1 MQQTPNTNPQFQP
14 RQQRQQ
20 PPMPPQ
26 QPPYQQQQY
35 QQPPQYLPSMPPPK
49 KKSRTRLWLIL
60 VAVVLV
66 LAVII
71 GVASKGQS
79 QNPAPAA
86 QGTQPTLATKQP
98 TLQPTTAP
106 TTKPTPKPTVQSTQN
121 LAVTH
126 GTPHLGGP
134 ISDFIG
140 AYGQPNDHSNP
151 GGYASQYHFQRDT
164 NTTDVTDGLIV
175 STSADSKSAVDDIS
189 VAAVAQNATYN
200 DPQAGSS
207 FSPSDAK
214 ARCMT
219 FAPSDARFKQKFVY
233 ADNSGYDMV
242 YTSASLAQSF
252 QAADFT
258 DSQSNQVQTGMF
270 DVSYLYKSNGD
281 TQHIVSCEMII
292 GEQQT
297 TN

>member
-1 MQQTPNTNPQFQP
+1 M
-14 RQQRQQ
+14 
-20 PPMPPQ
+20 Q
-26 QPPYQQQQY
+26 QPPYPQKPPYQY
-35 QQPPQYLPSMPPPK
+35 PPQVPPPK
-49 KKSRTRLWLIL
+49 KRGIGNFFAIGCGSL
-60 VAVVLV
+60 V
-66 LAVII
+66 VII
-71 GVASKGQS
+71 ALAFVSCGQS
-79 QNPAPAA
+79 QDTQNAQQAA
-86 QGTQPTLATKQP
+86 TAIAHDEQQMAQNAHKIATAETQKAHIIATLTAIAVQPTKG
-98 TLQPTTAP
+98 
-106 TTKPTPKPTVQSTQN
+106 
-121 LAVTH
+121 LAVTR
-126 GTPHLGGP
+126 GTPRIGGP

-151 GGYASQYHFQRDT
+151 GVYASQYHFQRDT

-175 STSADSKSAVDDIS
+175 STSADSKSVIDDIT

-219 FAPSDARFKQKFVY
+219 FAPSDAHFVKEFVY
-233 ADNSGYDMV
+233 ADNTGFDMV

-252 QAADFT
+252 PAGDFT
-258 DSQSNQVQTGMF
+258 DSQQNQVQAGMF
-270 DVSYLYKSNGD
+270 DVSYLYKGNGD
-281 TQHIVSCEMII
+281 TQHIDSCDMII

>member
-1 MQQTPNTNPQFQP
+1 M
-14 RQQRQQ
+14 QQ
-20 PPMPPQ
+20 PPNPNQQYPQ
-26 QPPYQQQQY
+26 QQWQQQ
-35 QQPPQYLPSMPPPK
+35 PMLPPK

-60 VAVVLV
+60 AAVVLT

-71 GVASKGQS
+71 GVASCGQS
-79 QNPAPAA
+79 QQPA
-86 QGTQPTLATKQP
+86 P

-106 TTKPTPKPTVQSTQN
+106 TSKPTPKPTVQSTQD
-121 LAVTH
+121 LAATH

-175 STSADSKSAVDDIS
+175 STSADSKSAVDDIL

-219 FAPSDARFKQKFVY
+219 FAPSDARFKQEFVY
-233 ADNSGYDMV
+233 ANNSGYDMV

-258 DSQSNQVQTGMF
+258 DSQNNQVQAGMF

-281 TQHIVSCEMII
+281 TQHIDSCDMII